1 MSKKIKVLKI
11 GKISLLIL
19 VLIITTYFYHTYQ
32 SNSLEE
38 FNKVDNN
45 VDDKNSILNDN
56 NNDIVIDENTNY
68 HINDEIEKEQTKE
81 NTKNEENKIISKNEE
96 KKENNTENNN
106 VVKESKNE
114 TTEKTNAEEQIAE
127 EKENTEET
135 PQLDDTIKNEENNTS
150 SEDNNLDNQ
159 NTFNQE
165 EYEKLKKDTYP
176 TYEDCANKGIQLSIA
191 DETNSIVGSY
201 CETLAYQG
209 KLVGYKLYLRYESG
223 ELIRY
228 IEQS

>member
-1 MSKKIKVLKI
+1 MNRKSKMLKFTEI
-11 GKISLLIL
+11 ILLIL
-19 VLIITTYFYHTYQ
+19 TIIILIFYLYNCYLKDL
-32 SNSLEE
+32 SNST
-38 FNKVDNN
+38 NKFDNN
-45 VDDKNSILNDN
+45 IYVKEEKVEEDLNKNNFIEDNNTIDSTIDETSKEIVKEHKQEETSRKDKNTSTKEETKLND
-56 NNDIVIDENTNY
+56 
-68 HINDEIEKEQTKE
+68 
-81 NTKNEENKIISKNEE
+81 TKNDNVI
-96 KKENNTENNN
+96 KENNNQN
-106 VVKESKNE
+106 KEDQKKEEQQEE
-114 TTEKTNAEEQIAE
+114 TTK
-127 EKENTEET
+127 EET
-135 PQLDDTIKNEENNTS
+135 NNEENNKK
-150 SEDNNLDNQ
+150 EENKDNNNE

>member
-1 MSKKIKVLKI
+1 MI
-11 GKISLLIL
+11 IL
-19 VLIITTYFYHTYQ
+19 SVITLFSGCNIQDETVPE
-32 SNSLEE
+32 NS
-38 FNKVDNN
+38 
-45 VDDKNSILNDN
+45 
-56 NNDIVIDENTNY
+56 
-68 HINDEIEKEQTKE
+68 Q
-81 NTKNEENKIISKNEE
+81 NEENK
-96 KKENNTENNN
+96 NNN
-106 VVKESKNE
+106 DE
-114 TTEKTNAEEQIAE
+114 
-127 EKENTEET
+127 
-135 PQLDDTIKNEENNTS
+135 
-150 SEDNNLDNQ
+150 